1 MRRHLTLSIAAVVT
15 GVTLLVGA
23 GLTSRSVAGAT
34 PATPGARLDIVKV
47 SGLIDPLNADLLE
60 RSLRSAAAD
69 HAVALVVQLNSTG
82 GTVSSAAAARLVA
95 DIKQAPVPVA
105 VWVGGSGRPRAYG
118 TAYAV
123 TRAADFSGSGP
134 GARVGRSP
142 LDGLDHHTLAGDDA
156 VDRRLIRVSAP
167 TLVDFLAE
175 LNTQTLKG
183 TVVDLGAP
191 ATPAGGHG
199 PGFRKDLTFNFSQ
212 LSVIPKLLHTAAS
225 PNVAFVMLVIAL
237 SLVVFEFFTAG
248 VGVGAGTAAVFG
260 AMACYGLGV
269 LPIRG
274 WAVAVVV
281 GSVVAFA
288 VDVQA
293 GAPRVWTGVGT
304 VAYVLGAIELYHG
317 QAVSLWVIVVIG
329 LLLFL
334 LMVNGMPGMVRTRF
348 STPTIGRDSMI
359 GELGVALSGVAP
371 DGTVEVHGAQWRA
384 RTNRATPI
392 PAGDP
397 IRVVAIDG
405 LLLEVEPRTGGAKD
419 AHH

>member
-1 MRRHLTLSIAAVVT
+1 MRRHLTLAIAALVT
-15 GVTLLVGA
+15 GVTLVALGSGA
-23 GLTSRSVAGAT
+23 SA
-34 PATPGARLDIVKV
+34 ATPGGGVRIDIVKV

-60 RSLRSAAAD
+60 RSVRTASAD

-82 GTVSSAAAARLVA
+82 GTISNAARARLVDA
-95 DIKQAPVPVA
+95 VRQAPVPVA

-118 TAYAV
+118 TAYTLA
-123 TRAADFSGSGP
+123 RAADFTGAGP
-134 GARVGRSP
+134 GSRVGNSP
-142 LDGLDHHTLAGDDA
+142 VDGLGHRTLAGDDA
-156 VDRRLIRVSAP
+156 VDQHLLNVSSP
-167 TLVDFLAE
+167 TLVDFLGE
-175 LNTQTLKG
+175 LNNKSLKG
-183 TVVDLGAP
+183 HVVDLGASTAAP
-191 ATPAGGHG
+191 GTRGG
-199 PGFRKDLTFNFSQ
+199 GFRKDLTFNFSQ

-248 VGVGAGTAAVFG
+248 VGVGAGTAALFG
-260 AMACYGLGV
+260 VMAAYGLGV
-269 LPIRG
+269 LPTRG
-274 WAVAVVV
+274 WAVLVLAVAVF
-281 GSVVAFA
+281 AFA
-288 VDVQA
+288 IDVQA
-293 GAPRVWTGVGT
+293 GAPRVWTGVGV
-304 VAYVLGAIELYHG
+304 VAYLVAATQLYAG
-317 QAVSLWVIVVIG
+317 QAVSLWVIVAIG
-329 LLLFL
+329 VLLFL

-348 STPTIGRDSMI
+348 STPTIGRESMI

-371 DGTVEVHGAQWRA
+371 DGTVEVRGAPWRA